1 MSSSTHKRPRVAVIG
16 TGLAGLSTAY
26 LLKQARATRT
36 DGSTVDFDV
45 HLFERSDALGMDT
58 ASLSIKDED
67 GSYRVDVPMRSI
79 NGGSH
84 SRVHTLYRSLN
95 VPLVKSDFTYSFSR
109 LARSSPS
116 LPSTAP
122 DHLLAEPSSPS
133 LPPTPPPEYREHAS
147 SSRPPTPLHHQQ
159 RPTPRRTGPR
169 AAPKRAARPRQTTAL
184 LYEGASGL
192 RLPPA
197 SIPSH
202 LSRAPWRA
210 QAAYCADVVAFTLA
224 YLYLVVLALWYCALG
239 LAYPPRSPPAPYTST
254 SRIKRTLSR
263 VAKAVGATVPLRNVA
278 REPLLEWCARHRVPR
293 RFTDDILVPLM
304 AAVATVGVV
313 EARTMPVGEVLQYVS
328 STLGASHYV
337 TDPAFGVRGIVAA
350 LARPVPPSNLHLGVE
365 ITRLERLASSPSSSS
380 SSPSGGGGDAG
391 YRLHVRTQEFETGE
405 DVDRVLEFE
414 HLVFATQADQAARL
428 VSTLASP
435 SPGPGPGSDEH
446 ERVHVDDDELAATL
460 DALRAFTYVRTL
472 VVTHTDES
480 VLPPASSDRR
490 DLNLVVYEREPAMA
504 AAAAGGE
511 DGEDGEDEQDEWDE
525 AQGHLP
531 PSSVETTH
539 VVLSSRKGSSSS
551 VGGRP
556 PAERTVLQTTNP
568 LTPISEAHTLA
579 STWFSRAFVT
589 QRSQRAVGVL
599 AARHG
604 HEHERGRRA
613 GEPRARG
620 LWFAGS
626 YLASGIPLLEGCVT
640 SAEAVVRGVIAS
652 EGATV
657 ERWAF

>member
-1 MSSSTHKRPRVAVIG
+1 MDTKTHKRPRVAVIG

-26 LLKQARATRT
+26 LLKQARATRS

-58 ASLSIKDED
+58 ASISIKDD
-67 GSYRVDVPMRSI
+67 GGSYRVDVPMRSI

-84 SRVHTLYRSLN
+84 SRVHTLYRSLD

-109 LARSSPS
+109 LARPSPS
-116 LPSTAP
+116 LSLAP
-122 DHLLAEPSSPS
+122 DVDLAEPASPS
-133 LPPTPPPEYREHAS
+133 LPPTPPPEYREHP

-159 RPTPRRTGPR
+159 THRRTGPSAPKP
-169 AAPKRAARPRQTTAL
+169 AAPKRPRQTTAL

-192 RLPPA
+192 RFPPA
-197 SIPSH
+197 SMPSH
-202 LSRAPWRA
+202 LARAPWRD

-224 YLYLVVLALWYCALG
+224 YLYLVALALFYCALG
-239 LAYPPRSPPAPYTST
+239 LAHPPRSPTPHAPPSSFIRRTV
-254 SRIKRTLSR
+254 SRI
-263 VAKAVGATVPLRNVA
+263 AKAVVPLRNVA
-278 REPLLEWCARHRVPR
+278 REPLIEWCERHYVPQ

-337 TDPAFGVRGIVAA
+337 TDPSFGVRGIVAA
-350 LARPVPPSNLHLGVE
+350 LARPVPPSNIHLGVE
-365 ITRLERLASSPSSSS
+365 ITRLERRAAS
-380 SSPSGGGGDAG
+380 ATTTG
-391 YRLHVRTQEFETGE
+391 YALHVRAQDAHTGA
-405 DVDRVLEFE
+405 DVDRTLEFE

-428 VSTLASP
+428 VSTL
-435 SPGPGPGSDEH
+435 
-446 ERVHVDDDELAATL
+446 ERGERDDDLAETL

-472 VVTHTDES
+472 VVTHTDAR
-480 VLPPASSDRR
+480 VLPPAARDRR
-490 DLNLVVYEREPAMA
+490 DLNLAVFERAPA
-504 AAAAGGE
+504 AAAAGDYE
-511 DGEDGEDEQDEWDE
+511 EQEQEQGEWDE
-525 AQGHLP
+525 AQAHLP

-539 VVLSSRKGSSSS
+539 VVLSSGSGSGSGS
-551 VGGRP
+551 GSKL
-556 PAERTVLQTTNP
+556 VLQTTNP
-568 LTPISEAHTLA
+568 LTPIADAHTLA

-589 QRSQRAVGVL
+589 QRSQRAVAAL
-599 AARHG
+599 A
-604 HEHERGRRA
+604 GRRA
-613 GEPRARG
+613 GAGPSGARG

-640 SAEAVVRGVIAS
+640 SAEDVVRGVIAS
-652 EGATV
+652 EGARV